1 MKLETLEGVISEL
14 EKSTQVSGTDRRSGL
29 SHKALFKIG
38 DERIL
43 LKSPSEANMKNG
55 DRVKIVGLP
64 DASDFKAIVYKNL
77 SNSWQSD
84 QPKLGF
90 APFML
95 SLFIFFTATM
105 SAFARPFIILCLIV
119 GVILFNLLKV
129 YKTNKEAYR
138 IMLSEEA

>member
-1 MKLETLEGVISEL
+1 MKLETLEGVIIEL
-14 EKSTQVSGTDRRSGL
+14 DKSTQVSGTDRRSGL
-29 SHKALFKIG
+29 THKARFKVG

-43 LKSPSEANMKNG
+43 LKTTSEANMQNG
-55 DRVKIVGLP
+55 DRIKIVGLP
-64 DASDFKAIVYKNL
+64 DAGDFKAIVYKNL

-119 GVILFNLLKV
+119 GVVLFNLLKV
-129 YKTNKEAYR
+129 YKTNKEAYS
-138 IMLSEEA
+138 IMMSEES